1 MKDLGIWES
10 YRVKAQSLKTAVET
24 AIMLLRIDKV
34 VSGVKRPQKASDG
47 QAPQEGSMGPV

>member
-34 VSGVKRPQKASDG
+34 VSGVKRPQQASGG
-47 QAPQEGSMGPV
+47 QAQPGSMGPV